1 MENRQTNPE
10 AREAAL
16 LRLEG
21 RLVRHEDQELELLIR
36 ELLDRSCRRFILDF
50 NLVEFIDSSGIG
62 LIMKLASLIEKT
74 GGALLL
80 CNPQDN
86 VRKVFSML
94 GLESRFKIYNDL
106 GETLLVCGRLL
117 NLEIISVKF

>member
-1 MENRQTNPE
+1 MDIQQTNPE
-10 AREAAL
+10 ARDAVL

-21 RLVRHEDQELELLIR
+21 SLVRHEDQELELLIR
-36 ELLDRSCRRFILDF
+36 ELIDRHCRRFVLDF
-50 NLVEFIDSSGIG
+50 NLVDFIDSAGIG
-62 LIMKLASLIEKT
+62 LIMKFAALIEKA

-86 VRKVFSML
+86 VQNVFSML
-94 GLESRFKIYNDL
+94 GIESRFKIFDDL
-106 GETLLVCGRLL
+106 AKALIACGRQL